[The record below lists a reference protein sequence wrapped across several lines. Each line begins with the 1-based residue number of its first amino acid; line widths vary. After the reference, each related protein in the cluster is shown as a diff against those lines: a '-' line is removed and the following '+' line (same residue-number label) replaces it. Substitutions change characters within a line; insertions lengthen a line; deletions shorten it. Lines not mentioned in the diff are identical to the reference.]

1 MAVDDRGITATIAVR
16 RRTHRGGSMKT
27 LTGMDLLKE
36 LCETPAIPGREQSMI
51 SLMERELKK
60 SCDEVRVDGLGNV
73 IGVKRAAK
81 ATSKKAPPLKVMIV
95 GHMDEIGFVV
105 SHIDKRGFIRLAP
118 RGGHIPKVLYS
129 QRVRIIGRQ
138 EIIGIVEGAPA
149 FIGQPDEM
157 QKAAEI
163 KNCFIDTGL
172 RESALRKLVEVGD
185 PIILERGFMAQGDS
199 YISKAFDNRV
209 GCYAVLEAA
218 RRLNGHSVEVYA
230 VGSAQEEVGVRGAR
244 GAARAIN
251 PDLGVAIDVTGA
263 FDTPGV
269 AEHQYVTTMGGGVA
283 IKINDSATISNH
295 GIVRFMKQLAVKN
308 RIKHQMEILPFGG
321 TDAMG
326 MQLFGQGPVCT
337 LSVPT
342 RYVHSP
348 NEMIHKADLE
358 ATVKLL
364 VCFLE
369 RAHECK
375 VEF

>member
-1 MAVDDRGITATIAVR
+1 
-16 RRTHRGGSMKT
+16 MKPQ
-27 LTGMDLLKE
+27 TGAELLKE

-51 SLMERELKK
+51 NLMERELKK
-60 SCDEVRVDGLGNV
+60 SCDEVRVDGFGNV
-73 IGVKRAAK
+73 IGVRRAAK
-81 ATSKKAPPLKVMIV
+81 AAPKKGKTLKVMIV

-105 SHIDKRGFIRLAP
+105 SHIDKRGFLRLAP
-118 RGGHIPKVLYS
+118 RGGHVPKVLYS

-138 EIIGIVEGAPA
+138 EVIGVVEGPPA
-149 FIGQPDEM
+149 FIGTPDEM
-157 QKAAEI
+157 QKATEI

-172 RESALRKLVEVGD
+172 RESALKKLVEVGD
-185 PIILERGFMAQGDS
+185 PIVLERGFMIQGDC

-218 RRLNGHSVEVYA
+218 RRLKGHAVDVYA
-230 VGSAQEEVGVRGAR
+230 VGSAQEEVGVRGSR
-244 GAARAIN
+244 GAARGID

-269 AEHQYVTTMGGGVA
+269 GEHQYVSKLDGGVA
-283 IKINDSATISNH
+283 IKINDAASISNH

-308 RIKHQMEILPFGG
+308 KIKHQMEILPFGG

-326 MQLFGQGPVCT
+326 MQQFGQGPVCT

-348 NEMIHKADLE
+348 NEMVHKNDLE

-364 VCFLE
+364 VAFLE

-375 VEF
+375 PEF

>member
-1 MAVDDRGITATIAVR
+1 MSA
-16 RRTHRGGSMKT
+16 
-27 LTGMDLLKE
+27 LTGMQLLKE
-36 LCETPAIPGREQSMI
+36 LCETPAISGREQPMI
-51 SLMERELKK
+51 QLMESELRK
-60 SCDEVRVDGLGNV
+60 SCDQVKVDGFGNV
-73 IGVKRAAK
+73 IGIKRAGQA
-81 ATSKKAPPLKVMIV
+81 ATKKRRPLRVMIA

-105 SHIDKRGFIRLAP
+105 SHIDKKGFIHFVP

-138 EIIGIVEGAPA
+138 EVTGIVEGPPV
-149 FIGQPDEM
+149 FLGQPEEM
-157 QKAAEI
+157 QKASEI

-172 RESALRKLVEVGD
+172 RSAALRKLVGVGD
-185 PIILERGFMAQGDS
+185 PIVLERGFMRQGDC
-199 YISKAFDNRV
+199 YISTAFDNRV

-218 RRLNGHSVEVYA
+218 RRVKRHFVDVYA

-244 GAARAIN
+244 GAARGID
-251 PDLGVAIDVTGA
+251 PDLGVAIDVTAA

-269 AEHQYVTTMGGGVA
+269 AEHQYVSTFGNGVA

-295 GIVRFMKQLAVKN
+295 GIVQFMKQLAVKYK
-308 RIKHQMEILPFGG
+308 IKHQMEILPFGG

-358 ATVKLL
+358 STVKLL
-364 VCFLE
+364 VHFLE
-369 RAHECK
+369 RAHECR

>member
-1 MAVDDRGITATIAVR
+1 MAAMGI
-16 RRTHRGGSMKT
+16 
-27 LTGMDLLKE
+27 DLLRE
-36 LCETPAIPGREQSMI
+36 LCETPAIPGREQPMI
-51 SLMERELKK
+51 SLMERELKGT
-60 SCDEVRVDGLGNV
+60 CDEVRVDGFGNV
-73 IGVKRAAK
+73 IGRKRATK
-81 ATSKKAPPLKVMIV
+81 AAGRKLPALKVMIA

-105 SHIDKRGFIRLAP
+105 SHIDKAGFIRLAP

-138 EIIGIVEGAPA
+138 EVVGIVEAAPPFAGA
-149 FIGQPDEM
+149 PDEM

-172 RESALRKLVEVGD
+172 SSAALRKLVGVGD
-185 PIILERGFMAQGDS
+185 PIVLDRGFRVQGDC

-218 RRLNGHSVEVYA
+218 RRLKSHAVDVYA
-230 VGSAQEEVGVRGAR
+230 VGSSQEEVGGRGGR
-244 GAARAIN
+244 GAAHRID
-251 PDLGVAIDVTGA
+251 PDLGVAIDVTAA
-263 FDTPGV
+263 FDTPGM
-269 AEHQYVTTMGGGVA
+269 AEHQYVTRLGGGVA

-295 GIVRFMKQLAVKN
+295 GIVRFMKQLATRN

-326 MQLFGQGPVCT
+326 MQAFGQGPVCT

-348 NEMIHKADLE
+348 NEVIHKGDLE

-364 VCFLE
+364 VSFLE

-375 VEF
+375 LEF

>member
-1 MAVDDRGITATIAVR
+1 
-16 RRTHRGGSMKT
+16 MKA
-27 LTGMDLLKE
+27 LTGVHLLKE

-51 SLMERELKK
+51 RLMERELGL
-60 SCDEVRVDGLGNV
+60 SCDEVRVDGFGNV
-73 IGVKRAAK
+73 IGVKRAGKPASRK
-81 ATSKKAPPLKVMIV
+81 QRPLKVMIS

-105 SHIDKRGFIRLAP
+105 SHIDKKGFIRFAP

-129 QRVRIIGRQ
+129 QRVRIVGRQ
-138 EIIGIVEGAPA
+138 DVLGIVEGPPT
-149 FIGQPDEM
+149 FLGQPEEM

-163 KNCFIDTGL
+163 KNFFIDTGM
-172 RESALRKLVEVGD
+172 RASALRKLVEVGD
-185 PIILERGFMAQGDS
+185 PIVLERGLAAQGDC

-218 RRLNGHSVEVYA
+218 RRLKKHSVDVYA

-244 GAARAIN
+244 GAARAID
-251 PDLGVAIDVTGA
+251 PDLGVAVDVTGA

-269 AEHQYVTTMGGGVA
+269 SEHQYVSALGLGVA
-283 IKINDSATISNH
+283 IKVNDSATISNH
-295 GIVRFMKQLAVKN
+295 GIVQFMKKLAVKN

-321 TDAMG
+321 TDAVG

-348 NEMIHKADLE
+348 NEVIHKEDLE

-364 VCFLE
+364 VLFLE
-369 RAHECK
+369 RAHECRL
-375 VEF
+375 EF